1 MEASKV
7 RRMVATL
14 RGHLN
19 DGRFILPISTQ
30 QRASRKE
37 VNPSEPC
44 WVNRVELPLPEKQNL
59 RQCLF
64 GVIKAMS
71 EGNESFDPVDTATVR
86 AEWVGHCKTPEQ
98 LSVASS
104 EAERYKCLMKDT
116 SSEATLLYVHGGT
129 F

>member
-14 RGHLN
+14 RRHLN

-30 QRASRKE
+30 QRMSRKG

-44 WVNRVELPLPEKQNL
+44 WVNSVELPLPEKENL

-71 EGNESFDPVDTATVR
+71 EGHESFDPIDTVAVR
-86 AEWVGHCKTPEQ
+86 AEWVGHCKAPEE

-104 EAERYKCLMKDT
+104 EAEKYDCLMKDT
-116 SSEATLLYVHGGT
+116 SSEATLLYVHGGS

>member
-1 MEASKV
+1 
-7 RRMVATL
+7 MVATL
-14 RGHLN
+14 RRHLN
-19 DGRFILPISTQ
+19 DGRFISPISTQ

-44 WVNRVELPLPEKQNL
+44 WVSSVELPLPEKENL

-64 GVIKAMS
+64 GVIEAMS
-71 EGNESFDPVDTATVR
+71 EGHELFDPVDTAAVR
-86 AEWVGHCKTPEQ
+86 AEWVGHCKAPEE

-104 EAERYKCLMKDT
+104 GAEKYNCLMKDT
-116 SSEATLLYVHGGT
+116 SSEATLLYVHGGS